1 MTEGREDNGKNSIT
15 YMIYALYGSDTYR
28 SRKKMNQII
37 AAFCEKAGAGFNL
50 HRFYAGDQ
58 APGELR
64 AMMDMQSLFT
74 PKKLVVVEGAFAD
87 HMAEIMPLASH
98 WKDAKDQHLVLFH
111 EMPDAHAKKQI
122 KAWEPMLTQS
132 QEFGELTGAPK
143 EQWIR
148 RESAERDVSLSPA
161 QLHRLADGAM
171 DSWSVA
177 QEIEKIA
184 VGGSRETIK
193 ITRAMPTVFDLG
205 DAFFTEK
212 KRAMG
217 MLHRLLESGEDEF
230 GLFSYLVN
238 RSRALVAIKQCA
250 EERRAVPSWLK
261 IHPFVVKKTESLAR
275 SLTPAQCAAF
285 MKRFFEEDFR
295 IKVGLS
301 NPRDSLM
308 GMLME

>member
-37 AAFCEKAGAGFNL
+37 EAYREKAGAGFNL

-58 APGELR
+58 DMGELR
-64 AMMDMQSLFT
+64 AVMDLQSLFT
-74 PKKLVVVEGAFAD
+74 PKKLVVVEGAFTE
-87 HMAEIMPLASH
+87 HMAEVMPYAKL

-111 EMPDAHAKKQI
+111 EVLDAQAKKQI
-122 KAWEPMLTQS
+122 KKWEPILTQS
-132 QEFGELTGAPK
+132 QEFNELTGAHK
-143 EQWIR
+143 EQWVR
-148 RESAERDVSLSPA
+148 RESAERGVSLSPA
-161 QLHRLADGAM
+161 HMRRLADGAM

-184 VGGSRETIK
+184 VGGGGEIIR
-193 ITRAMPTVFDLG
+193 ITGVTPTVFDLG

-212 KRAMG
+212 KRAIG
-217 MLHRLLESGEDEF
+217 ILHRLLQDGEEEF

-238 RSRALVAIKQCA
+238 RSRAIVAIKQCS
-250 EERRAVPSWLK
+250 EERRPVPSWLK
-261 IHPFVVKKTESLAR
+261 LHPFVVKKTESLAR

-301 NPRDSLM
+301 SPRDSLM